1 MAPTSGPPAPVRSW
15 TCRQHTAREP
25 AIAAEYYGADTENG
39 DRMDDPSEDGLFMLL
54 SELNPAATR
63 SSPSSLPMTLAFLPF
78 RLFGFGC
85 RLSAPSEDRSGFV
98 ESV

>member
-39 DRMDDPSEDGLFMLL
+39 DRMDDPSEDGLFKLL
-54 SELNPAATR
+54 SELNPASNTFVTIIPADDSR
-63 SSPSSLPMTLAFLPF
+63 VPS
-78 RLFGFGC
+78 
-85 RLSAPSEDRSGFV
+85 LSAFWFWVPTFRAE
-98 ESV
+98 